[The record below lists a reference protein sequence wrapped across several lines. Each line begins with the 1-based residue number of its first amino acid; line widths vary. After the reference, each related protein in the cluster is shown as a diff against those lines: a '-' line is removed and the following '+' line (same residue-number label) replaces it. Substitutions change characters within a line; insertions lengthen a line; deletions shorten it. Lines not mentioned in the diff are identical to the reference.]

1 MIGVYYKSHHSV
13 NVRADQ
19 ILDTWGFADVKAGVA
34 AIGDWIQTVEWEGAL
49 VNLNRWLV
57 SGHSNG
63 GQCPGPIPLLGYLQI
78 TGQGTWY
85 ALTHYPDNIIG
96 GAPISSYPSIQGKY
110 IEPLILQISID
121 QIVRGVGRLVLFIFT
136 EY

>member
-1 MIGVYYKSHHSV
+1 M
-13 NVRADQ
+13 
-19 ILDTWGFADVKAGVA
+19 LDTWGFADVKAGVA

-63 GQCPGPIPLLGYLQI
+63 GQCPSPIPFSGYLQT

-96 GAPISSYPSIQGKY
+96 GAPISGYSSIQGKY
-110 IEPLILQISID
+110 IEPPRLLISID
-121 QIVRGVGRLVLFIFT
+121 SSRRRSRLGHL
-136 EY
+136 YRRLHANCL